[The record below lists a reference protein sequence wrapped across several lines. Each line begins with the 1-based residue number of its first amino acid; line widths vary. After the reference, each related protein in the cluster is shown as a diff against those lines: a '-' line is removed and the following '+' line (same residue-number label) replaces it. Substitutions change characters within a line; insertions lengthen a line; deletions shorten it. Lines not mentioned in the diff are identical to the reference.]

1 MHTAWVTESHRQRV
15 SAKVAVVALFV
26 SMAGGL
32 VLAVSWFVPLS
43 IQVFVISWAAFLGGI
58 GVVGLLSAA
67 HARSTGQGFWRS
79 LGRGI
84 RTSLGLLW
92 DLFP

>member
-1 MHTAWVTESHRQRV
+1 
-15 SAKVAVVALFV
+15 
-26 SMAGGL
+26 MAGGL
-32 VLAVSWFVPLS
+32 VLAVSWFVSLS

-58 GVVGLLSAA
+58 GVLGWLSVAD
-67 HARSTGQGFWRS
+67 ARSSGQGFWRS

-84 RTSLGLLW
+84 RTSLRLLW